1 MQVRTG
7 EAGYQDYFR
16 CDRFVKINNDWHFT
30 TREQTME
37 GPFASK
43 QAAEQGLKRYLKI
56 TQNRVF
62 NSDEHHTINRFK
74 MAR

>member
-1 MQVRTG
+1 MQVRIG
-7 EAGYQDYFR
+7 EAGFQEYFR

-43 QAAEQGLKRYLKI
+43 QAAAEGLQRYI
-56 TQNRVF
+56 EISQSHVF
-62 NSDEHHTINRFK
+62 NPGEHNTINQFR